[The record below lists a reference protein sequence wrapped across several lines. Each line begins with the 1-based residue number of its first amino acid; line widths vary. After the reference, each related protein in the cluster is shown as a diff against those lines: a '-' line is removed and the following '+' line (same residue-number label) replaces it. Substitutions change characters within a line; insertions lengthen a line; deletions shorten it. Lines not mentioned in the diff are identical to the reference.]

1 MENSKLLSNQVL
13 NNSKIKIH
21 EFLTWIYFFI
31 ESDIANIEV
40 PTDILANFG
49 DDEIEDTDGDDE
61 R

>member
-1 MENSKLLSNQVL
+1 M
-13 NNSKIKIH
+13 KIKIH

-49 DDEIEDTDGDDE
+49 DDAEENDDDE

>member
-1 MENSKLLSNQVL
+1 M
-13 NNSKIKIH
+13 KIKIH